1 MDYIRS
7 LINLFAISI
16 LVSSCSGILGDTEVE
31 KPDFNLS
38 VDEVK
43 LIGASN
49 EFGFDLL
56 KNINTNEIG
65 KDLFISPI
73 SVSMALGMTYNGADG
88 ETKDAMRI
96 ALHLG
101 DLTDDEINRSYE
113 SLISLLLSLDP
124 EVAMALAN
132 SIWYRDNVEFEQTF
146 LDIARQYFDAE
157 VRGLDFSAENA
168 ADIINSWIEDK
179 TNGLIKETLSP
190 PLPNDAVMYLINAIY
205 FKGTWTIQFDEEKTR
220 DGTFYSSDESQSIV
234 KMMSLREE
242 FPYYENDELQMV
254 DLPYGNGDFSM
265 TIVLPKKEKN
275 IDALIGEMSNESW
288 ISLTSN
294 LSPDTGDIL
303 LPRFKL
309 EYKTELNKPLTEM
322 GMGIAFNAG
331 LADFSKMRSQNDLFI
346 SRVLHKSF
354 VEVNEEGTEA
364 AAVTVVEIGITSVG
378 PSQGFSMLINRP
390 FLFVIRENH
399 SGAIMFIGKIVNPTQ
414 N

>member
-1 MDYIRS
+1 MDYYRS
-7 LINLFAISI
+7 LFTLFVISFLI
-16 LVSSCSGILGDTEVE
+16 SSCSGIQDDADSE
-31 KPDFNLS
+31 KSDLNLS
-38 VDEVK
+38 VNEVK
-43 LIGASN
+43 LISASN

-132 SIWYRDNVEFEQTF
+132 SIWYRDNIDFEQTF
-146 LDIARQYFDAE
+146 LDLARQYFDAE
-157 VRGLDFSAENA
+157 VHGFDFSAPDA

-179 TNGLIKETLSP
+179 TNGLIKETLNP
-190 PLPNDAVMYLINAIY
+190 PLPRDAVMYLINAIY
-205 FKGTWTIQFDEEKTR
+205 FKGTWTIQFDDEMTR
-220 DGTFYSSDESQSIV
+220 DMTFYSSDDTQSMV

-265 TIVLPKKEKN
+265 TIVLPNKEKN
-275 IDALIGEMSNESW
+275 IDALISEMSDQSW
-288 ISLTSN
+288 NSLTSN
-294 LSPDTGDIL
+294 LSPDTGDIF

-309 EYKTELNKPLTEM
+309 EYKTELIKPLTEM
-322 GMGIAFNAG
+322 GMGIAFSDG

-364 AAVTVVEIGITSVG
+364 AAVTVVEVSTSSVG
-378 PSQGFSMLINRP
+378 PSHGFSMLINRP
-390 FLFVIRENH
+390 FLFVIRENR
-399 SGAIMFIGKIVNPTQ
+399 SGAIMFIGKIVNPTE

>member
-1 MDYIRS
+1 MNVEEIN
-7 LINLFAISI
+7 LIN
-16 LVSSCSGILGDTEVE
+16 
-31 KPDFNLS
+31 
-38 VDEVK
+38 
-43 LIGASN
+43 ASN

-56 KNINTNEIG
+56 KNVNADEIG

-88 ETKDAMRI
+88 ETKNAMRN

-101 DLTDDEINRSYE
+101 DMTDDEINKSYE

-132 SIWYRDNVEFEQTF
+132 SIWYRDNVDFEQSF
-146 LDIARQYFDAE
+146 LDLAREYFDAE
-157 VRGLDFSAENA
+157 VRGLDFSAANA
-168 ADIINSWIEDK
+168 ADIINSWLEDK
-179 TNGLIKETLSP
+179 TNGLIKETLNP
-190 PLPNDAVMYLINAIY
+190 PLPRNAVMYLINAIY

-220 DGTFYSSDESQSIV
+220 DGTFYTSGETQSTV

-275 IDALIGEMSNESW
+275 IDALISDMSEESW
-288 ISLTSN
+288 NLLTSN

-309 EYKTELNKPLTEM
+309 EYKTELIRPLTEM
-322 GMGIAFNAG
+322 GMGIAFSEG

-364 AAVTVVEIGITSVG
+364 AAVTVVGIDTSIG
-378 PSQGFSMLINRP
+378 PSQGFSMIVNRP
-390 FLFVIRENH
+390 FLFVIREH
-399 SGAIMFIGKIVNPTQ
+399 RSGAIMFMGKIVNPRE

>member
-1 MDYIRS
+1 MYYRS
-7 LINLFAISI
+7 LFTLFVISFLI
-16 LVSSCSGILGDTEVE
+16 PSCSGIQDDSDSE
-31 KPDFNLS
+31 KSDLNLS
-38 VDEVK
+38 IEEVK
-43 LIGASN
+43 LIRASN

-56 KNINTNEIG
+56 KNINTDEIG

-88 ETKDAMRI
+88 ETKDAMRT

-101 DLTDDEINRSYE
+101 DMTDDEINNSYK

-124 EVAMALAN
+124 EVAMAVAN
-132 SIWYRDNVEFEQTF
+132 SICYRAHVDFEQTF
-146 LDIARQYFDAE
+146 LDLAREYFDAE
-157 VRGLDFSAENA
+157 VRGLDFSAADA

-179 TNGLIKETLSP
+179 TNGLIKETLNP
-190 PLPNDAVMYLINAIY
+190 PLPSNAVMYLINAIY

-220 DGTFYSSDESQSIV
+220 DGTFYSSDESQSTV

-242 FPYYENDELQMV
+242 FTYYENDELQMV

-275 IDALIGEMSNESW
+275 IDALISELSNQSW
-288 ISLTSN
+288 NSLTSN
-294 LSPDTGDIL
+294 LSPDTGDIF

-309 EYKTELNKPLTEM
+309 EYKTELNKPLEEM
-322 GMGIAFNAG
+322 GMGIAFSEWAN
-331 LADFSKMRSQNDLFI
+331 FSKMRSQNDIFI
-346 SRVLHKSF
+346 SKVIHKSF

-364 AAVTVVEIGITSVG
+364 AAVTVVEVSFTSIGENH
-378 PSQGFSMLINRP
+378 GFSMLINRP
-390 FLFVIRENH
+390 FLFVIRENL
-399 SGAIMFIGKIVNPTQ
+399 SGAIMFIGKIVNPKE

>member
-1 MDYIRS
+1 MNNYKSIITLFVIS
-7 LINLFAISI
+7 FLI
-16 LVSSCSGILGDTEVE
+16 SSCSGIFDDSNND
-31 KPDFNLS
+31 KPDLNLS
-38 VDEVK
+38 AEEVK
-43 LIGASN
+43 LISSSN
-49 EFGFDLL
+49 KFGFDLL
-56 KNINTNEIG
+56 KNINTDEIG

-101 DLTDDEINRSYE
+101 DMTDDEITSSYKR
-113 SLISLLLSLDP
+113 LISLLLSLDP

-132 SIWYRDNVEFEQTF
+132 SIWYRDNVVFERAF
-146 LDIARQYFDAE
+146 LDIAREYFDAE
-157 VRGLDFSAENA
+157 VRGLDFSAPNA
-168 ADIINSWIEDK
+168 VDIINSWIEGK
-179 TNGLIKETLSP
+179 TNGLIKETLKP
-190 PLPNDAVMYLINAIY
+190 PIPLNAVMYLINAIY

-220 DGTFYSSDESQSIV
+220 DMTFYSSGEAQSTV

-275 IDALIGEMSNESW
+275 IDALISEMSDESW
-288 ISLTSN
+288 NSLTSN

-309 EYKTELNKPLTEM
+309 EYKTELIKPLTEM
-322 GMGIAFNAG
+322 GMGIAFSGWAN
-331 LADFSKMRSQNDLFI
+331 FSKMRSQNDLSI

-354 VEVNEEGTEA
+354 VKVNEEGTEA
-364 AAVTVVEIGITSVG
+364 AAVTVVEMSFTSIG
-378 PSQGFSMLINRP
+378 PSHGFSMIVNRP
-390 FLFVIRENH
+390 FLFVIRENRT
-399 SGAIMFIGKIVNPTQ
+399 GAIMFIGKIVTPKEN
-414 N
+414 